1 MKTRD
6 FYVIGFG
13 VLLMFDTLMQV
24 SVKLASKQ
32 AGAFSMQLEWLLNV
46 LHNPWLY
53 GAATGYLGTFVV
65 WMTLLKRVP
74 IGSAYAASHMGL
86 IPVLAISVVY
96 FGEHLSA
103 MQVLG
108 VLCITLGIVALSLS
122 EAKYEL

>member
-53 GAATGYLGTFVV
+53 GAATGYLGAFVV

-122 EAKYEL
+122 EAEYEL